1 MISHSVKDRVIVRG
15 AGEMASGVIKHLALA
30 GYEVIALEKP
40 DPSCVRRPVCYAEA
54 CFSGR
59 ITIEGITAVRVD
71 TIDESLATTGN
82 LIVSLLIDPEAT
94 HVSSLAPSAVVD
106 GRMLK
111 QRSETNLDMA
121 PAVIGLGPGF
131 TVSDNCHAA
140 IETNRGTNL
149 GRVLYAG
156 SPQAYSGVPA
166 SVDGFSSERVLRSP
180 AEGVFEAQCRIT
192 DTVRKG
198 QVLGRVESVAVVGA
212 IDGVV
217 RGLIHDGLEVVF
229 GQKVGDIDPRGAVDR
244 CFRMSD
250 KANAIGQGVLQAL
263 RTLSRY

>member
-1 MISHSVKDRVIVRG
+1 MTSHSVKDRVIVRG
-15 AGEMASGVIKHLALA
+15 AGEMASGVIKHLVLA
-30 GYEVIALEKP
+30 GYEVITLEKP
-40 DPSCVRRPVCYAEA
+40 APSCVRRYVCYAEA
-54 CFSGR
+54 IFKKR
-59 ITIEGITAVRVD
+59 VTIEGVTAVLVN
-71 TIDESLATTGN
+71 TIEEAVATTGN
-82 LIVSLLIDPEAT
+82 LIVPMLIDPEAT
-94 HVSSLAPSAVVD
+94 QLSRLSPSAVVD

-111 QRSETNLDMA
+111 QRSETSLDMV

-156 SPQAYSGVPA
+156 SPQAYTGVP
-166 SVDGFSSERVLRSP
+166 SLVEGYGRERVLRSP
-180 AEGVFEAQCRIT
+180 AEGIFEARCRIT

-198 QVLGRVESVAVVGA
+198 QVLGRVALVEVIGA

-217 RGLIHDGLEVVF
+217 RGLIHDGLEVVS
-229 GQKVGDIDPRGAVDR
+229 GQKIGDIDPRGVQES
-244 CFRMSD
+244 CYQMSD

-263 RTLSRY
+263 KTLSRQ